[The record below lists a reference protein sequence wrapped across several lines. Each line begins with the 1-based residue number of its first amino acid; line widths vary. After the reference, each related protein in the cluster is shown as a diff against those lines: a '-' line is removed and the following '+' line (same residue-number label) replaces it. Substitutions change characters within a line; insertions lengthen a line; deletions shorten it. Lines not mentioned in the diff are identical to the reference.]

1 MFPLDNDLHLSYNIV
16 SLINKTVEAEI
27 KIVVHSQRVVLL
39 GNDRTQIIK
48 WTAEGLVKGI
58 LYILSI
64 LRRKAY
70 VSCQEYVC
78 ILMKVYDFS

>member
-48 WTAEGLVKGI
+48 WTAEGLVKGNV
-58 LYILSI
+58 LPSI
-64 LRRKAY
+64 LRRMAY
-70 VSCQEYVC
+70 VSCQEYVG
-78 ILMKVYDFS
+78 ILLMSVRFS